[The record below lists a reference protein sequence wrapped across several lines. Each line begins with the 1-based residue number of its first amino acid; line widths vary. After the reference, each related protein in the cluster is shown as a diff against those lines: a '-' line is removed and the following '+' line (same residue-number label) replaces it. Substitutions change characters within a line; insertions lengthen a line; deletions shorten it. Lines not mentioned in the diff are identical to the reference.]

1 MTFKKIKGIDVEE
14 IFETK
19 VTDGTGRLLSKW
31 RVLKEDFP
39 NVVRILNDKF
49 NLKMV
54 IKKKQD
60 RDLEWL
66 D

>member
-1 MTFKKIKGIDVEE
+1 MFKKIQGIDSEE

-19 VTDGTGRLLSKW
+19 VTDGTGRFLAKW
-31 RVLKEDFP
+31 VVLKEDFP

-49 NLKMV
+49 NLKMI

-60 RDLEWL
+60 RDIEWMK
-66 D
+66 